1 MARTKGKMKT
11 RTIAVLI
18 GIGVAVIGG
27 GVAFAYFT
35 GVGGGSG
42 TATTGSNNPVVV
54 KQTSTLTA
62 VAPGVAPQALS
73 GVFDNP
79 NPGPVY
85 VTAVSAAVTLTATPA
100 GCSASDYTIAGT
112 GAVGREIPAGLNQ
125 GTWNGLTIAFNN
137 KAGTNQDGCK
147 NAAVTITY
155 TAS

>member
-42 TATTGSNNPVVV
+42 TATTGNNTPVVV
-54 KQTSTLTA
+54 KQTSVVA
-62 VAPGVAPQALS
+62 AMAPGVAPQALS
-73 GVFDNP
+73 GTFDNP

-85 VTAVSAAVTLTATPA
+85 VTKVVGVPTLTTPVT
-100 GCSASDYTIAGT
+100 GCSAADYLVEGT
-112 GAVGREIPAGLNQ
+112 GLVGAEIPKGNDQ
-125 GTWNGLTIAFNN
+125 GTWGNLTLSFKNDA
-137 KAGTNQDGCK
+137 TRNQDACK
-147 NAAVTITY
+147 AASVTITY